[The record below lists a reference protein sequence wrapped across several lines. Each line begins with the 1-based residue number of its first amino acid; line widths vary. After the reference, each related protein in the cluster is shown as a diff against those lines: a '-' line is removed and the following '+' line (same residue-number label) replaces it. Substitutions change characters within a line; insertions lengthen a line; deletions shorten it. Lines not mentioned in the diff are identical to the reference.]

1 MLCARSPMAKKMH
14 FKGIIFDLDGVIV
27 STDEYHYQAW
37 KEVSDEY
44 GIYFDYEI
52 NERLRGV
59 SRMESVDIIMEKAER
74 HYTEKEKTDFA
85 TRKNNVYRRL
95 LSGLS
100 SRDILPGV
108 ESALDL
114 LAQRGVL
121 LAIGSSSKNTP
132 VILERIGLAERFQ
145 AISDGNHISKSKP
158 DPEVFLLAANRLKL
172 APEDCLVV
180 EDAVAGV
187 TAALRAGMAVLAVG
201 SASQDKR
208 ATFRALDLSFSDLI
222 KFF

>member
-1 MLCARSPMAKKMH
+1 MAKKMH